1 MKKVFGLLILSLFA
15 KSLVAQDENRPFEGA
30 LRFTPIFMWTKADVE
45 DATRY
50 KAENEGLKIGFA
62 YGIMGD
68 FYFADNAAISTE
80 LRIAHLGASFTVTDM
95 TGSADTI
102 KTHSLKTQYIELPVS
117 LKMRTNEV
125 GYMRFYGQFGL
136 MPSIRLKAKEDTEIQ
151 YISSHTSLTDVN
163 VNKSTNLVGLS
174 LVIGA
179 GTTYNLGGTTS
190 LLGGVSFHNGFTNM
204 VKVDDYHAKI
214 KPAYIALNLGVI
226 F

>member
-1 MKKVFGLLILSLFA
+1 MILSLFA
-15 KSLVAQDENRPFEGA
+15 KTLVAQSENRPFEGA
-30 LRFTPIFMWTKADVE
+30 LRITPIFMWTKAEVE
-45 DATRY
+45 DQAKYT
-50 KAENEGLKIGFA
+50 AVNDGLKVGFA

-68 FYFADNAAISTE
+68 FYFADNAAFSTE
-80 LRIAHLGASFTVTDM
+80 LRIAHLGAAFTVTDM
-95 TGSADTI
+95 SASADTI
-102 KTHSLKTQYIELPVS
+102 KNHSLRTQYIELPLT

-136 MPSIRLKAKEDTEIQ
+136 MPSIRLKAKEDVTTT
-151 YISSHTSLTDVN
+151 YISSVTSATDLN
-163 VNKSTNLVGLS
+163 ANSRTNLIGLA

-204 VKVDDYHAKI
+204 VKVDDYHAKV
-214 KPAYIALNLGVI
+214 KPAYVALNLGVI